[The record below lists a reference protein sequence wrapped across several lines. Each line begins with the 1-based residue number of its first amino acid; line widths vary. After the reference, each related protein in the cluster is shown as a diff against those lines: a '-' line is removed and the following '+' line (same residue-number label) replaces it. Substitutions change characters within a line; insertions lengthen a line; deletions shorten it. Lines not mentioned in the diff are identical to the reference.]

1 MNNDNFNIQIKG
13 LFGLHKNTIIEFD
26 GTGIVLSVSLNIEP
40 EMQEYLRKDAIFK
53 GDKYLVYS
61 VKKHI
66 PSRFVDQYNIY
77 RVHNYLLH
85 NAMTNCREAKI
96 KIIEKQIEK
105 LKTTKQFRYVLR

>member
-1 MNNDNFNIQIKG
+1 
-13 LFGLHKNTIIEFD
+13 
-26 GTGIVLSVSLNIEP
+26 
-40 EMQEYLRKDAIFK
+40 MQEYLRKDAIFK